1 MSAAALELT
10 EVRYRHPGASRDAL
24 SGATLRLDPGE
35 IVGVVGPNAA
45 GKSTLARLAAIL
57 LVPSSGLVGLSGTD
71 ARKLSRRQRARRVA
85 FLAQDEPG
93 DLPFTAREIA
103 LMGRAPHL
111 GLWALEGE
119 GDRAQAEA
127 ALEDLDAAHLADR
140 PVSQLSG
147 GERKRVYLARTFAQ
161 GAPILVLDEPTDALD
176 LRHQARLVEVLRA
189 RARQGSCALLVM
201 HDLSLAGSACDR
213 VVLLDQGKIAAAG
226 TPGEVLRVEMLERV
240 YGARLDV
247 FAHPS
252 SGRPLVTVRITP
264 ETG

>member
-1 MSAAALELT
+1 MSEPALELT
-10 EVRYRHPGASRDAL
+10 DVRFRHPGATRDAL
-24 SGATLRLDPGE
+24 SGATLRMDAGE

-45 GKSTLARLAAIL
+45 GKSTLARLAATL
-57 LVPSSGLVGLSGTD
+57 LAPSSGLVRLGGGE
-71 ARKLSRRQRARRVA
+71 ARELSRRERAKRVA

-119 GDRAQAEA
+119 SDRARARA
-127 ALEDLDAAHLADR
+127 ALEELDAAHLSDR

-176 LRHQARLVEVLRA
+176 LRHQARLVEALRA
-189 RARQGSCALLVM
+189 RTRRGGCALLVM

-213 VVLLDQGKIAAAG
+213 VVLLDEGKIAAAG
-226 TPGEVLRVEMLERV
+226 TPDEVLRAELLERV
-240 YGARLDV
+240 YGAALDV
-247 FAHPS
+247 FAHPR
-252 SGRPLVTVRITP
+252 SGRPLVTVKITP
-264 ETG
+264 GRA

>member
-1 MSAAALELT
+1 MSRPALELT
-10 EVRYRHPGASRDAL
+10 DVRYRHPGASKDAV
-24 SGATLRLDPGE
+24 SGATVRMDEGE

-45 GKSTLARLAAIL
+45 GKSTLARLAASL
-57 LVPSSGLVGLSGTD
+57 LVPSSGLVRFAGSD
-71 ARKLSRRQRARRVA
+71 AQKLPRRERARRVA

-119 GDRAQAEA
+119 TDRAQAQA
-127 ALEDLDAAHLADR
+127 ALDELDAAHLADR

-176 LRHQARLVEVLRA
+176 LRHQARLVDALRTRA
-189 RARQGSCALLVM
+189 RRGGCALLVM

-213 VVLLDQGKIAAAG
+213 VVLLDQGKVAAAG
-226 TPGEVLRVEMLERV
+226 TPAEVLRVESLEPV

-247 FAHPS
+247 FPHPH
-252 SGRPLVTVRITP
+252 SGRPLVTVKITP
-264 ETG
+264 GTA

>member
-1 MSAAALELT
+1 MTAPSLEL
-10 EVRYRHPGASRDAL
+10 EAVFFRHPGAARDAL
-24 SGATLRLDPGE
+24 NGAALQLHAGE

-45 GKSTLARLAAIL
+45 GKGTLARVAATLLAPDAGT
-57 LVPSSGLVGLSGTD
+57 VRLSGDD
-71 ARKLSRRQRARRVA
+71 ARKLSRRERALRVA
-85 FLAQDEPG
+85 FLAQDEPS

-119 GDRAQAEA
+119 SDRAEAQA
-127 ALEDLDAAHLADR
+127 ALEELDAAHLADR
-140 PVSQLSG
+140 PASQLSG

-161 GAPILVLDEPTDALD
+161 GAPVLVLDEPTDALD
-176 LRHQARLVEVLRA
+176 LRHQARLVEALRERA
-189 RARQGSCALLVM
+189 RSGGSALLVM

-213 VVLLDQGKIAAAG
+213 VVLLHEGRVAAAG
-226 TPGEVLRVEMLERV
+226 PPAEVLRAEALEPV
-240 YGARLDV
+240 YGARIDV
-247 FAHPS
+247 FPHPR

>member
-1 MSAAALELT
+1 LSGPALELT
-10 EVRYRHPGASRDAL
+10 EVRYRHPGASREAL
-24 SGATLRLDPGE
+24 SGATLHADPGE

-45 GKSTLARLAAIL
+45 GKSTLARLAASL
-57 LVPSSGLVGLSGTD
+57 LVPSAGLVRLAGTD
-71 ARKLSRRQRARRVA
+71 ARSLSRRERARRVA

-119 GDRAQAEA
+119 SDRAHAQA
-127 ALEDLDAAHLADR
+127 ALEELDAAHLADR

-176 LRHQARLVEVLRA
+176 LRHQARLVEALRV
-189 RARQGSCALLVM
+189 RARQGACALLVM

-213 VVLLDQGKIAAAG
+213 VVLLDQGKVAAAG
-226 TPGEVLRVEMLERV
+226 TPAEVLRAEALERV

-247 FAHPS
+247 FAHPR
-252 SGRPLVTVRITP
+252 SGRPLVTVKITP
-264 ETG
+264 GTA

>member
-1 MSAAALELT
+1 LSEPALELT
-10 EVRYRHPGASRDAL
+10 DVRYRHPGASKDAV
-24 SGATLRLDPGE
+24 SGATVRMDAGE

-45 GKSTLARLAAIL
+45 GKSTLARLAASL
-57 LVPSSGLVGLSGTD
+57 LVPSSGLVRFAGSD
-71 ARKLSRRQRARRVA
+71 AQKLSRRERARRVA

-111 GLWALEGE
+111 GLWALESE
-119 GDRAQAEA
+119 TDRAQAQA
-127 ALEDLDAAHLADR
+127 ALDELDAAHLADR

-176 LRHQARLVEVLRA
+176 LRHQARLVEALRA
-189 RARQGSCALLVM
+189 RARRGGCALLVM

-213 VVLLDQGKIAAAG
+213 VVLLDQGKVAAAG
-226 TPGEVLRVEMLERV
+226 TPAEVLRVEALERV

-247 FAHPS
+247 FPHPHN
-252 SGRPLVTVRITP
+252 GRPLVTVKITP
-264 ETG
+264 GTA

>member
-1 MSAAALELT
+1 VSDPALELT
-10 EVRYRHPGASRDAL
+10 EVRYRHPGASRDAV

-35 IVGVVGPNAA
+35 ILGVVGPNAA
-45 GKSTLARLAAIL
+45 GKSTLARLAASL
-57 LVPSSGLVGLSGTD
+57 LVPSSGVVRLAGSD
-71 ARKLSRRQRARRVA
+71 AGKLSRRERARRVA

-119 GDRAQAEA
+119 SDRAQASA
-127 ALEDLDAAHLADR
+127 ALEELDAAHLASR
-140 PVSQLSG
+140 PISQLSG

-176 LRHQARLVEVLRA
+176 LRHQARLVEALRKRA
-189 RARQGSCALLVM
+189 RAGGCALLVM

-213 VVLLDQGKIAAAG
+213 VVLLDEGRIVAAG
-226 TPGEVLRVEMLERV
+226 TPADVLRAAILERV

-247 FAHPS
+247 FAHPN

-264 ETG
+264 ERG

>member
-1 MSAAALELT
+1 VSDPALELT
-10 EVRYRHPGASRDAL
+10 EVCYRHPGAPRDAV
-24 SGATLRLDPGE
+24 SSATLRLDPGE

-45 GKSTLARLAAIL
+45 GKSTLARLASSL
-57 LVPSSGLVGLSGTD
+57 LVPSSGVVRLAGSD
-71 ARKLSRRQRARRVA
+71 ARTLSRRDRARRVA

-119 GDRAQAEA
+119 TDRARADA
-127 ALEDLDAAHLADR
+127 ALEELDAAHLSGR

-161 GAPILVLDEPTDALD
+161 GAPVLVLDEPTDALD
-176 LRHQARLVEVLRA
+176 LRHQARLVEALRTRA
-189 RARQGSCALLVM
+189 RGGGCALLVM

-213 VVLLDQGKIAAAG
+213 VVLLDQGKIAASG
-226 TPGEVLRVEMLERV
+226 TPAEVLRAGILEGV

-247 FAHPS
+247 FAHPN

-264 ETG
+264 ERG

>member
-1 MSAAALELT
+1 LSEPALEVT
-10 EVRYRHPGASRDAL
+10 DVRYRHPGASKDAL
-24 SGATLRLDPGE
+24 SGATVRMDAGE

-45 GKSTLARLAAIL
+45 GKSTLARLAASL
-57 LVPSSGLVGLSGTD
+57 LVPSSGLVRFAGTD
-71 ARKLSRRQRARRVA
+71 AQKLSRRERARRVA

-119 GDRAQAEA
+119 TDRAQAQA
-127 ALEDLDAAHLADR
+127 ALDELDAAHLADR

-176 LRHQARLVEVLRA
+176 LRHQARLVEALRA
-189 RARQGSCALLVM
+189 RARRGGCALLVM

-213 VVLLDQGKIAAAG
+213 VVLLDQGKVAAAG
-226 TPGEVLRVEMLERV
+226 TPAEVLRVEALERV

-247 FAHPS
+247 FPHPH
-252 SGRPLVTVRITP
+252 SGRPLVTVKITP
-264 ETG
+264 GTA

>member
-1 MSAAALELT
+1 VNEAALELV
-10 EVRYRHPGASRDAL
+10 EVRYRHPGASRDAV
-24 SGATLRLDPGE
+24 SGATLRLDAGE

-45 GKSTLARLAAIL
+45 GKSTLARLAASL
-57 LVPSSGLVGLSGTD
+57 LVPSSGLVRLAGSD
-71 ARKLSRRQRARRVA
+71 SSKLSRRERARRVA

-119 GDRAQAEA
+119 GDRAQADA
-127 ALEDLDAAHLADR
+127 ALEELDAAHLAGR

-161 GAPILVLDEPTDALD
+161 GAPVLVLDEPTDALD
-176 LRHQARLVEVLRA
+176 LRHQARLVEALRTRA
-189 RARQGSCALLVM
+189 RRGGSALLVM

-213 VVLLDQGKIAAAG
+213 VVLLDQGKIVAAG
-226 TPGEVLRVEMLERV
+226 TPAEVLRAEALERV
-240 YGARLDV
+240 YAARLDV
-247 FAHPS
+247 FAHPNT
-252 SGRPLVTVRITP
+252 GRPLVAVRIIP
-264 ETG
+264 DRG

>member
-1 MSAAALELT
+1 VSEPALELID
-10 EVRYRHPGASRDAL
+10 VHFRHRGASGDAL
-24 SGATLRLDPGE
+24 SGATLRMDPGE

-45 GKSTLARLAAIL
+45 GKSTLARIAAML
-57 LVPSSGLVGLSGTD
+57 LVPSSGLVRLAETD
-71 ARKLSRRQRARRVA
+71 ARALSRRERARKVA

-119 GDRAQAEA
+119 NDRARARD
-127 ALEDLDAAHLADR
+127 ALEELDAAHLSDR

-176 LRHQARLVEVLRA
+176 LRHQARLVEALRGRA
-189 RARQGSCALLVM
+189 RRGGSALLVM

-213 VVLLDQGKIAAAG
+213 VVLLDQGRIAASG
-226 TPGEVLRVEMLERV
+226 TPADVLRAEILERV

-247 FAHPS
+247 FAHPR

-264 ETG
+264 DTA

>member
-1 MSAAALELT
+1 VSAPALEVT
-10 EVRYRHPGASRDAL
+10 EVRYRHPGASREAL
-24 SGATLRLDPGE
+24 SGASLRLHPGE

-45 GKSTLARLAAIL
+45 GKSTLARLAASL
-57 LVPSSGLVGLSGTD
+57 LVPSSGLVRLAGSD
-71 ARKLSRRQRARRVA
+71 ARKLTRRERARLVG

-119 GDRAQAEA
+119 SDRAQAQA
-127 ALEDLDAAHLADR
+127 ALEELDAAHLADR

-161 GAPILVLDEPTDALD
+161 GTPILVLDEPTDALD
-176 LRHQARLVEVLRA
+176 LRHQARLVDALRA
-189 RARQGSCALLVM
+189 RARRGGSALLVM

-213 VVLLDQGKIAAAG
+213 VVLLDEGKVAAAG
-226 TPGEVLRVEMLERV
+226 TPAEVLRAEVLERV

-247 FAHPS
+247 FPHPH
-252 SGRPLVTVRITP
+252 SGRPLVTVKITP
-264 ETG
+264 GTA

>member
-1 MSAAALELT
+1 LIEPALELT
-10 EVRYRHPGASRDAL
+10 DVRYRHPGASEDAV
-24 SGATLRLDPGE
+24 SGTTVRMDAGE

-45 GKSTLARLAAIL
+45 GKSTLARLAASL
-57 LVPSSGLVGLSGTD
+57 LVPSSGLVRFAGSD
-71 ARKLSRRQRARRVA
+71 AQKLSRRERARRVA

-111 GLWALEGE
+111 GLWALESE
-119 GDRAQAEA
+119 TDRAQAQA
-127 ALEDLDAAHLADR
+127 ALDELDAAHLADR

-176 LRHQARLVEVLRA
+176 LRHQARLVDALRA
-189 RARQGSCALLVM
+189 RARRGGCALLVM

-213 VVLLDQGKIAAAG
+213 VVLLDQGKVAAAG
-226 TPGEVLRVEMLERV
+226 TPAEVLRVEVLERV

-247 FAHPS
+247 FPHPH
-252 SGRPLVTVRITP
+252 SGRPLVTVKITP
-264 ETG
+264 GTA

>member
-1 MSAAALELT
+1 LSEPALELT
-10 EVRYRHPGASRDAL
+10 DVHYRHPGATKEAL
-24 SGATLRLDPGE
+24 SGAALRMDSGE

-45 GKSTLARLAAIL
+45 GKSTLARLAASL
-57 LVPSSGLVGLSGTD
+57 LVPSSGLVRIAGTD
-71 ARKLSRRQRARRVA
+71 AQKLSRRERARRVA

-119 GDRAQAEA
+119 NDRAQAQA
-127 ALEDLDAAHLADR
+127 ALDELDAAHLADR

-176 LRHQARLVEVLRA
+176 LRHQARLVEALRA
-189 RARQGSCALLVM
+189 RARRGGCALLVM

-213 VVLLDQGKIAAAG
+213 VVLLDQGKVAAAG
-226 TPGEVLRVEMLERV
+226 TPAEVLRVEALERV

-247 FAHPS
+247 FAHPH

-264 ETG
+264 GTA